1 MVNYYT
7 ALIGSRR
14 LIIIRLFV
22 YFIIP
27 SWKGVSENRGGVLGF
42 KNRLVSFRSND
53 GRNVTNFEELFLFF
67 VNESTNF
74 SVSECRIMEFVSSRA
89 REKYAGAP
97 RILDYF
103 SSLLVDLARIN

>member
-1 MVNYYT
+1 MRT
-7 ALIGSRR
+7 G
-14 LIIIRLFV
+14 
-22 YFIIP
+22 
-27 SWKGVSENRGGVLGF
+27 GGVLGF

-74 SVSECRIMEFVSSRA
+74 SVSECRITEFVSSRA